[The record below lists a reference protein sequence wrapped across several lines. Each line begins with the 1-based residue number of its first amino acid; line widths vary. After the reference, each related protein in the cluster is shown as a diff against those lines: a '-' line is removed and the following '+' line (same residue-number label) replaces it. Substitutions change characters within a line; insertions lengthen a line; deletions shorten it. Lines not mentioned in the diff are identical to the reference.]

1 MSNMLYAGMGR
12 GIEALLRYA
21 VVALCCVGISIGMTQ
36 CSSQHFFIKPSQES
50 IDTYKQAHPN
60 LPDIDNTCLEKGTFA
75 IGIMQETL
83 VFLMGKP
90 LSVIMIQQ
98 PWAVQEH
105 WIYKHNGKKTFIIE
119 DQHVVGILAE

>member
-1 MSNMLYAGMGR
+1 MSNMLYAGMHR
-12 GIEALLRYA
+12 TIEMLLRYA
-21 VVALCCVGISIGMTQ
+21 VAALCCAGMCIGTIQ

-50 IDTYKQAHPN
+50 IDTYKQAHPDF
-60 LPDIDNTCLEKGTFA
+60 PDIDSKCIEKGTFA

-90 LSVIMIQQ
+90 ASVVMVKQ

-105 WIYKHNGKKTFIIE
+105 WIYKHNGKKTFVIE
-119 DQHVVGILAE
+119 DKHVVGILTE